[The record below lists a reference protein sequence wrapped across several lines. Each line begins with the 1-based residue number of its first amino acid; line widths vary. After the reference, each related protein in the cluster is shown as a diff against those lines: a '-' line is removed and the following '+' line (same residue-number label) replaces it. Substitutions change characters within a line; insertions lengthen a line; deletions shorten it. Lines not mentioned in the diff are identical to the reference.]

1 MAENDVAF
9 EEMPAPPGSREDGHQ
24 SLLAQ
29 ISDAMVRLY
38 KEQFGRG
45 PTKVRSDWAGP
56 NTLVVLLQDTF
67 TPVERSLAALGEHQ
81 RLRDTRMFFQYATE
95 GEFRRIVES
104 LVGRKVHA
112 FISGL
117 DVSTDVA
124 AEIFT
129 FEPES

>member
-1 MAENDVAF
+1 MADNDVAF
-9 EEMPAPPGSREDGHQ
+9 PAQVSEAISRDGQQ

-29 ISDAMVRLY
+29 ISDGMVRLY

-45 PTKVRSDWAGP
+45 PTKVRSAWAGP
-56 NTLVVLLQDTF
+56 DTLVVLLQDTF

-81 RLRDTRMFFQYATE
+81 RLRDIRMFFQYATE
-95 GEFRRIVES
+95 DQFREIIED

-117 DVSTDVA
+117 DVNVDVA
-124 AEIFT
+124 VELFT
-129 FEPES
+129 FKPQS